1 MKKKAIIIGG
11 SKGIGKAIT
20 SDLKKLNFSVTST
33 SRKQIDT
40 SNLNSVHKFVKNNKS
55 TDVLVLNTGGPPAK
69 LLLDVTEEEW
79 LSYFNQLFLSFI
91 ILLNNIKIKKNG
103 YVFLISSHLIKNP
116 KKNMVISNSLRL
128 AFSSILKTY
137 GEENLDKRI
146 TTLNLAIGPVYTD
159 RLRKLNPQKSRKEL
173 DQKHPMKKI
182 GDPNDI
188 SKLIKAIIEKD
199 IKYLNNQTLVIDGGM
214 SSSIF

>member
-40 SNLNSVHKFVKNNKS
+40 SNLNSVHKFVKNNNS

>member
-11 SKGIGKAIT
+11 SKGIGKAI
-20 SDLKKLNFSVTST
+20 SNDLKKINFNVIPT

-40 SNLNSVHKFVKNNKS
+40 SNINSVHRFVKNNNV

-69 LLLDVTEEEW
+69 TLLDVTEEEW
-79 LSYFNQLFLSFI
+79 VSYFNQLFLSFV
-91 ILLNNIKIKKNG
+91 ILLKKIKIKKNG
-103 YVFLISSHLIKNP
+103 YVFLISSHLIKSP

-137 GEENLDKRI
+137 GEENLSKRI
-146 TTLNLAIGPVYTD
+146 TTLNLAVGPIYTE
-159 RLRKLNPQKSRKEL
+159 RLKTLNPHKSKKEL

-182 GDPNDI
+182 GHPNDI
-188 SKLIKAIIEKD
+188 SNLIKAIIEND

-214 SSSIF
+214 SNSIF